1 MPVTAGMTDKNI
13 RKDGRMHII
22 LITGISGSGKSVAL
36 NVLEDAGYFCVDN
49 LPPILLPNLVA
60 TCIQEQKSRL
70 AVAVDSRSAHSLS
83 DLPETVKKLRAEG
96 HHIQVIFLT
105 ADTQSLINRFSE
117 TRRSHPL
124 ANRAHSSHEPSDQ
137 RTLTEAIHAERS
149 MLAEIQSI
157 AHVVDTSHLQTNRL
171 RAWIKDF
178 VQAEKN
184 ISMTLHLESF
194 GFKFGIPQDADLMF
208 DVRSLPNPHYD
219 LRLRPLNGKDE
230 PVREFLENQPEVA
243 DLLAD
248 IRSFV
253 EKWLPSYKR
262 DHRSYLTVALGC
274 TGGQHRSVYMV
285 EELARHFGKTEN
297 VLIRHRNMS

>member
-1 MPVTAGMTDKNI
+1 
-13 RKDGRMHII
+13 MHII

-49 LPPILLPNLVA
+49 LPPVLLPNLVE
-60 TCIQEQKSRL
+60 TCIEEKKSRL

-83 DLPETVKKLRAEG
+83 DLPATVEKLRSDG
-96 HHIQVIFLT
+96 HHLQVVFLT
-105 ADTQSLINRFSE
+105 ADTHSLINRFSE

-124 ANRAHSSHEPSDQ
+124 AHRAPSSHDPSDQ
-137 RTLTEAIHAERS
+137 RTLMEAIHAERE

-157 AHVVDTSHLQTNRL
+157 AHVVDTSHLSTNKL
-171 RAWIKDF
+171 RGWIKEF
-178 VQAEKN
+178 VEAEH
-184 ISMTLHLESF
+184 STDLTLHLESF

-219 LRLRPLNGKDE
+219 LRLRPLTGKDE
-230 PVREFLENQPEVA
+230 PVRQFLEAQPEVG
-243 DLLAD
+243 DLLTD
-248 IRSFV
+248 IRQFV

-274 TGGQHRSVYMV
+274 TGGQHRSVYMI
-285 EELARHFGKTEN
+285 EELARYFSQSET
-297 VLIRHRNMS
+297 VLVRHRNLS

>member
-1 MPVTAGMTDKNI
+1 
-13 RKDGRMHII
+13 MHII

-49 LPPILLPNLVA
+49 LPPVLLPNLVE
-60 TCIQEQKSRL
+60 TCVEEKKSRL

-83 DLPETVKKLRAEG
+83 DLPATVEKLRSEG
-96 HHIQVIFLT
+96 HHLQVIFLT
-105 ADTQSLINRFSE
+105 ADTHSLINRFSE

-124 ANRAHSSHEPSDQ
+124 AHRAPSSHDPSDQ
-137 RTLTEAIHAERS
+137 RTLMEAIHAERE
-149 MLAEIQSI
+149 MLADIQSI
-157 AHVVDTSHLQTNRL
+157 AHVVDTSHLSTNKL
-171 RAWIKDF
+171 RGWIKEF
-178 VQAEKN
+178 VEAKH
-184 ISMTLHLESF
+184 STDLTLHLESF

-219 LRLRPLNGKDE
+219 LRLRPLTGKDE
-230 PVREFLENQPEVA
+230 PVRQFLKAQPEVG
-243 DLLAD
+243 DLLTD
-248 IRSFV
+248 IRQFV

-285 EELARHFGKTEN
+285 EELAKYFSKNET
-297 VLIRHRNMS
+297 VLVRHRNLS